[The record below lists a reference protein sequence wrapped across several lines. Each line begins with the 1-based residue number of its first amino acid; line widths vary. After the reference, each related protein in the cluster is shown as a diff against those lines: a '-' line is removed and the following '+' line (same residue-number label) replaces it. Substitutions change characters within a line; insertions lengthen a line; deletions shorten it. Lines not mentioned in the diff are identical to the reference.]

1 MSEDNRWLK
10 HLRSGDQCALEHIYR
25 KYKDD
30 LLTIAM
36 SVLCDI
42 NVAED
47 CLHDV
52 FVKFAAGGGF
62 NVRRNL
68 KGYLMS
74 CILNQA
80 RDELKKKSNVS
91 NTPIEDTDCTVI
103 SKDTLDELIDCE
115 ESVGIFKALAQLPR
129 TQHEAVVLHLYA
141 DMKFA
146 EIAGLVGV
154 SINTVQSRYRYGVEK
169 LRELL

>member
-1 MSEDNRWLK
+1 MLEDNRWLK
-10 HLRSGDQCALEHIYR
+10 LLRGGDQHALEYIYR

-30 LLTIAM
+30 LLTVAM
-36 SVLCDI
+36 SLLCDI
-42 NVAED
+42 HRAED

-52 FVKFAAGGGF
+52 FVRFAAGGGCDV
-62 NVRRNL
+62 NSNL

-91 NTPIEDTDCTVI
+91 NKSIEDTDCSVI

-141 DMKFA
+141 DMKFT
-146 EIAGLVGV
+146 EIASLTGV

-169 LRELL
+169 LKELL